1 MLTFNDALAKRDLYD
16 AKTVE
21 ASKMLNTLPKQSN
34 GLLVAGV
41 KNTPEYREFN
51 DAYLIAVHNLKAI
64 NQFIT
69 RYYKKEY
76 RQHLN
81 DNRLAKRV

>member
-1 MLTFNDALAKRDLYD
+1 MLSFNDALAKRDMFD
-16 AKTVE
+16 AQTVE
-21 ASKMLNTLPKQSN
+21 ASKMLNTLPKQAN
-34 GLLVAGV
+34 GLLVSGV

-64 NQFIT
+64 NQFIS

-76 RQHLN
+76 RQHL
-81 DNRLAKRV
+81 RVGNLKSFM